1 MRPSAFVIPHF
12 IPTVSVYLRQI
23 KLTITYFLDTLKSK
37 KLERIAY
44 LFQNILVNLPKG
56 SMTCQRVSLIEHGN
70 PYEIPGCTPGVL
82 VYLFLDTAAR
92 LQ

>member
-1 MRPSAFVIPHF
+1 MYWKHHNKNVD
-12 IPTVSVYLRQI
+12 I
-23 KLTITYFLDTLKSK
+23 KISDHDTFLALLSSDTLKVK
-37 KLERIAY
+37 KLEHIAY

-82 VYLFLDTAAR
+82 VSS
-92 LQ
+92 

>member
-1 MRPSAFVIPHF
+1 MHWKHHNKNVD
-12 IPTVSVYLRQI
+12 I
-23 KLTITYFLDTLKSK
+23 KISDHNTFLALLSSDTLKVK
-37 KLERIAY
+37 KLEHIAY

-82 VYLFLDTAAR
+82 VSS
-92 LQ
+92 

>member
-1 MRPSAFVIPHF
+1 MYWKHHNTNVD
-12 IPTVSVYLRQI
+12 I
-23 KLTITYFLDTLKSK
+23 KISDHNTFLALLSSDTLKDK
-37 KLERIAY
+37 QLEYIAY

-82 VYLFLDTAAR
+82 VSS
-92 LQ
+92 